1 MEILSH
7 SDFLIHI
14 PLAVLYIDPTQN
26 KPSREGGYK
35 VFSLGASTKHVSS
48 GNAMSHQRS
57 VTLGTFGNVTVV
69 KDLHFFCCS
78 LSSKLGQIFLTSDK
92 VTAKSHLIFLAS
104 TGEDSVVSD
113 PNKPFG
119 KYMEQKT

>member
-7 SDFLIHI
+7 PDFLIHI
-14 PLAVLYIDPTQN
+14 LLVVLYIDPTQN
-26 KPSREGGYK
+26 KPSREGGDK
-35 VFSLGASTKHVSS
+35 VLSLGASTKHVSS
-48 GNAMSHQRS
+48 GNTMSHKRS
-57 VTLGTFGNVTVV
+57 ITLGAFGNVPVV

-78 LSSKLGQIFLTSDK
+78 LSAKLGQIFLTSDK
-92 VTAKSHLIFLAS
+92 ITAKSHLIFLAS